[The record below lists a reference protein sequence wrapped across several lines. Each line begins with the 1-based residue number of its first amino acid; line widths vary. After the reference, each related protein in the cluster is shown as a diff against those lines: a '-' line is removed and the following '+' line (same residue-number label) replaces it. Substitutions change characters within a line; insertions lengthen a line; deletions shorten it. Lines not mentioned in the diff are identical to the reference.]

1 MPPHLSSHSPRR
13 ERCAPPPEW
22 ARPQPAEPLRHHG
35 TSGSAC
41 LMKKKAST
49 IFCFNDHHV
58 KEKKNAKKNS
68 EWQLI
73 SVGDR
78 SHRFVKKKIYAKNRK
93 TERSNVSY
101 VYPTYF
107 FVFALLHPPASPCL
121 LMLTPNETFPCT
133 YRKPKSFVRIDYQ
146 VHGSFFCVSVG
157 VLRWAIFIVD
167 GTYQVS
173 YIQKPIYSSV
183 FTITG
188 DHSK

>member
-78 SHRFVKKKIYAKNRK
+78 SHRFVKKKNLCEKSKNRK
-93 TERSNVSY
+93 IECILCIPNV
-101 VYPTYF
+101 
-107 FVFALLHPPASPCL
+107 
-121 LMLTPNETFPCT
+121 
-133 YRKPKSFVRIDYQ
+133 
-146 VHGSFFCVSVG
+146 FFCVCPPSSPG
-157 VLRWAIFIVD
+157 VPVPSNAHTERNLPVHVSKTEIVRTYRLP
-167 GTYQVS
+167 GTW
-173 YIQKPIYSSV
+173 
-183 FTITG
+183 
-188 DHSK
+188 